1 MVKDVLY
8 REEIQRTCFLLETIG
23 WAESQRFQILLL
35 ASAAYWTTGADTG
48 SQEAGGGY
56 RHCHLRL
63 HCSIP
68 TALLL
73 CSAAC
78 SAGAAHLRTCRWPN
92 DSAKCESEPCR
103 FFTSKQTRVQVSDRK
118 MLRLKQ
124 PKCILKIFVNSEP
137 GKGEMHGDDRLASA
151 H

>member
-1 MVKDVLY
+1 MLFT
-8 REEIQRTCFLLETIG
+8 RN
-23 WAESQRFQILLL
+23 
-35 ASAAYWTTGADTG
+35 
-48 SQEAGGGY
+48 
-56 RHCHLRL
+56 HRL
-63 HCSIP
+63 GRVSKIP
-68 TALLL
+68 N
-73 CSAAC
+73 SAAC
-78 SAGAAHLRTCRWPN
+78 VCGVLDYWCRHRQPGGRGRLAALQPTPALQYSYCLAALQCSLQCRGHLRTCRWPN

-118 MLRLKQ
+118 MLRLQQ